1 MKTDVNKKLD
11 DYYKKYKNGN
21 INLLIKKFS
30 NLNIENEYGGLSHA
44 IVNYNYD
51 LNWKLAALETL
62 FKNGLNVNLQGK
74 LTGYSF
80 IHLSLYGYSDDNNN
94 TKSYSTEFIVQLINL
109 GKQYGLN
116 VNIQDNDGDSI
127 IHAALAS
134 EDYEGEVVPLIKA
147 LGTNFNLYIID
158 KDKRNITNAL
168 KYYIKQAHD
177 CKNKKWEGR
186 LLKEKENILSIFEN
200 QVPKSVNIGKVEKP
214 TICEEKPK
222 EKKKKNQSKTNI
234 DINKIKAKIEKAN
247 SLKLIDDVLGEISEN
262 SEITSKL
269 DGNILSNI
277 KDKKEKL
284 VDIINQIK
292 NLIENNNI
300 IYESL
305 FFKQYLRQTCKKEN
319 DLSLDFI
326 NMDMEKLMATLEKLN
341 QNSTY
346 LQNEIDKK
354 VESINTIKLIDVA
367 LENLSSDSK
376 VTNQLD
382 SKLVCN
388 LKEQKEIFKNFISQI
403 QKILDNNRAIYSTLF
418 FQKYLNHRQ
427 YLSANYEDMNINELK
442 VIVEDLNTDNENL
455 KNEIKNQTRKMFAE
469 NYKILIELGLDKLLP
484 WDEIIQIQNDAYQ
497 DIQTSLQTKLKG
509 KIKRKK

>member
-11 DYYKKYKNGN
+11 DYYKKHKNEN
-21 INLLIKKFS
+21 INLLIKQFS
-30 NLNIENEYGGLSHA
+30 NLDIKNDYGGLSHA

-80 IHLSLYGYSDDNNN
+80 IHLSLYGYSDDDDNI
-94 TKSYSTEFIVQLINL
+94 KSYSTEFIVQLINL
-109 GKQYGLN
+109 GNQYGLN

-147 LGTNFNLYIID
+147 LGTNFNLSIVD
-158 KDKRNITNAL
+158 NDKRNITDAL
-168 KYYIKQAHD
+168 EYYIKQAHD
-177 CKNKKWEGR
+177 CKNQKWEGR

-200 QVPKSVNIGKVEKP
+200 HTSKFINIGKVEEP

-222 EKKKKNQSKTNI
+222 EKNQSKTNI
-234 DINKIKAKIEKAN
+234 DINKIKEEIEKAN
-247 SLKLIDDVLGEISEN
+247 NLKLIDDVLREISEN
-262 SEITSKL
+262 SEMTSKL
-269 DGNILSNI
+269 DGNIISNI

-300 IYESL
+300 IYESS
-305 FFKQYLRQTCKKEN
+305 FFKKYLSETCKHEN

-326 NMDMEKLMATLEKLN
+326 NMNIEKLMATLEKLN
-341 QNSTY
+341 QNNTY
-346 LQNEIDKK
+346 LQNAIYEK
-354 VESINTIKLIDVA
+354 VESINTIKLIDAA
-367 LENLSSDSK
+367 LEILSSESK
-376 VTNQLD
+376 VTNPLD
-382 SKLVCN
+382 SKLVCDFN
-388 LKEQKEIFKNFISQI
+388 EQKEKLKKFISQI
-403 QKILDNNRAIYSTLF
+403 QKILDNNRVIYSTLF
-418 FQKYLNHRQ
+418 YQKYLNHGQ
-427 YLSANYEDMNINELK
+427 HLSADYEDMNINELK

-455 KNEIKNQTRKMFAE
+455 RNEIKNRTRQMFDENCKM
-469 NYKILIELGLDKLLP
+469 LIELGLDKLLP

-497 DIQTSLQTKLKG
+497 DIQTSLQKKLRG
-509 KIKRKK
+509 KNER

>member
-11 DYYKKYKNGN
+11 DYYKKYKNKD
-21 INLLIKKFS
+21 INLLIQQFKDLDIK
-30 NLNIENEYGGLSHA
+30 NGYGGLSHA

-51 LNWKLAALETL
+51 LDWKLAALETL

-200 QVPKSVNIGKVEKP
+200 HTSKSINIEKADKS

-222 EKKKKNQSKTNI
+222 VKRKKNQSKTNV

-292 NLIENNNI
+292 KLLENNNI
-300 IYESL
+300 IYESS
-305 FFKQYLRQTCKKEN
+305 FFNQYLSKTCKKKN
-319 DLSLDFI
+319 DLSLDFA

-341 QNSTY
+341 QNNTY

-427 YLSANYEDMNINELK
+427 HLPADYEDMSINELK
-442 VIVEDLNTDNENL
+442 VLVEDLNTDNENL
-455 KNEIKNQTRKMFAE
+455 RNEIKNRTRQMFDE
-469 NYKILIELGLDKLLP
+469 NCKILIELGLDKLLP
-484 WDEIIQIQNDAYQ
+484 WDEIIQIQNDALSRY
-497 DIQTSLQTKLKG
+497 TNFTTN